1 MGVASLIIL
10 YLREGDVAGAAGMSI
25 IFGIGSTTIIITAL
39 AMISN
44 MIGKVFCHFILDD
57 AGFVY
62 GFVSFCDKFSTGV
75 LIVLIQSIENIM

>member
-44 MIGKVFCHFILDD
+44 MIGKVFCHFYFRTTRVLFTDLS
-57 AGFVY
+57 
-62 GFVSFCDKFSTGV
+62 VSATSFPR
-75 LIVLIQSIENIM
+75 EY